1 MKYFVSS
8 DIHGFYKEWQKALRN
23 KGYDKNNPN
32 HCIVLCGDVLDRGRQ
47 PKQIINY
54 ILRNKEKII
63 LVRGNHEDLMQEMI
77 NRNEA
82 YWHDL
87 SNGTARTIV
96 DLCPEWEV
104 TRFDLKEIAKET
116 RLQEV
121 LDSFVDY
128 FETDHYVFVHGWI
141 PTKGSEQKYDKNWRN
156 AGKERWEAARWA
168 NPVEMYKNRIFAPN
182 KTIVCGHWHCSSFWH
197 EEDPIRYKEYGEGAN
212 YKPYIK
218 TEVMAID
225 ACTAL
230 SGKVN
235 CVVIEDTKCKDNN
248 KQ

>member
-1 MKYFVSS
+1 M
-8 DIHGFYKEWQKALRN
+8 
-23 KGYDKNNPN
+23 GY
-32 HCIVLCGDVLDRGRQ
+32 
-47 PKQIINY
+47 
-54 ILRNKEKII
+54 
-63 LVRGNHEDLMQEMI
+63 LVRLNV
-77 NRNEA
+77 
-82 YWHDL
+82 
-87 SNGTARTIV
+87 S
-96 DLCPEWEV
+96 
-104 TRFDLKEIAKET
+104 
-116 RLQEV
+116 
-121 LDSFVDY
+121 LD
-128 FETDHYVFVHGWI
+128 
-141 PTKGSEQKYDKNWRN
+141 
-156 AGKERWEAARWA
+156 
-168 NPVEMYKNRIFAPN
+168 